1 MVKQSP
7 IRRQASHSKSFRE
20 GINIL
25 TDEINLALQWQR
37 PSILLAVHKSKLG
50 QVKAQETLEREIVK
64 KNGKVRR
71 IKINDANTDVISL
84 LCKTPNRDG
93 IVFFVSGIEGAEKQ
107 RAGAVYRA
115 LNMHREFLVEQH
127 IRVVFWLTELEAGN
141 LPHHAPD
148 FWAFRHRVV
157 EFASRQSARKDPSP

>member
-1 MVKQSP
+1 MVKQPP

-20 GINIL
+20 GISIL

-37 PSILLAVHKSKLG
+37 PSILLTVHKSKLG

-64 KNGKVRR
+64 KNIKVKR
-71 IKINDANTDVISL
+71 IKINSSNTDIISV
-84 LCKTPNRDG
+84 LCRTPDRDR
-93 IVFFVSGIEGAEKQ
+93 IVFFVSGIETAEKQ
-107 RAGAVYRA
+107 KAGDVYRA

-127 IRVVFWLTELEAGN
+127 VRVVFWLTELEAGN

-157 EFASRQSARKDPSP
+157 EFASRENPKKGPTP